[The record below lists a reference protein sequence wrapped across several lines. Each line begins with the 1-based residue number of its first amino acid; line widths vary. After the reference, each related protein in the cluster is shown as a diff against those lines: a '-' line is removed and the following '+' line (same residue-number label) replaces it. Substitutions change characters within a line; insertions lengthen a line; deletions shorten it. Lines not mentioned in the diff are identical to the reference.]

1 MVTPPIT
8 QRRGDGFNDRAPDRR
23 LGAWVCYAVF
33 GGFTMAQFTNRDKL
47 IIMQEQ
53 AMWIVANILREE
65 ASSVD
70 HTWQARIRKLS
81 EESRQIAQ
89 ELRDYNEQ
97 FEEEDDE

>member
-1 MVTPPIT
+1 
-8 QRRGDGFNDRAPDRR
+8 
-23 LGAWVCYAVF
+23 
-33 GGFTMAQFTNRDKL
+33 MAQFTNRDKL

-53 AMWIVANILREE
+53 AMWIVANILRDE
-65 ASSVD
+65 ASSVN

>member
-1 MVTPPIT
+1 MIQKVAASSRNIAETVRP
-8 QRRGDGFNDRAPDRR
+8 QLFCNQLLCGLELA
-23 LGAWVCYAVF
+23 
-33 GGFTMAQFTNRDKL
+33 MAQFTNRDKL

-89 ELRDYNEQ
+89 ELRDHNEQ